1 VEEHPAAPLEPVRAP
16 PIAQPLAQPVDRL
29 RLAFPMPGAV
39 LVEGA
44 GPVTLRA
51 TGGRRPLTFL
61 VDGAPLAH
69 ERARREAAWT
79 PPGPGFYRITVLD
92 ADGVAARS
100 DLRVR

>member
-1 VEEHPAAPLEPVRAP
+1 MLPAAPRQPLHIRPA
-16 PIAQPLAQPVDRL
+16 AQPFAESADRL
-29 RLAFPMPGAV
+29 RLLFPMPGAV
-39 LVEGA
+39 LADGA

-69 ERARREAAWT
+69 ERARRDAAWT

-92 ADGVAARS
+92 ADGTAARAE
-100 DLRVR
+100 LRVR